1 MADISA
7 GFPVTEPDRHSWPG
21 AGWLRIAVLAG
32 IAAGL
37 IAAAFNLGVAE
48 RVLDNAIALESAPV
62 ATASVDGEGAPDHGE
77 VGHTH
82 GGLVAEPFTRDQ
94 QKGGMIIGQG
104 VVGLAL
110 GLLLAGVALM
120 LGRSTLTP
128 QRFWLALVAAGA
140 WALLILPALKY
151 PPLPPGVETVLD
163 IDERQINYLL
173 LVVAGGGSVLIA
185 SAIWTRL
192 SGNGARTFGPFGSV
206 ATRVVSVGAVLI
218 APVLVAFLLLPPDE
232 IAVSFDSGVLTRFR
246 LVAIGSQALF
256 WVVLA
261 VLGLWLLEH
270 RRLPSFARRRTAD
283 A

>member
-1 MADISA
+1 MDDISA

-21 AGWLRIAVLAG
+21 VGWLRIAVLAG

-37 IAAAFNLGVAE
+37 VAAAFNLGVAE
-48 RVLDNAIALESAPV
+48 RVLDEAIGLENAPAATSSADGAG
-62 ATASVDGEGAPDHGE
+62 ATDHGE
-77 VGHTH
+77 VGRTH

-120 LGRSTLTP
+120 LGRGTLTP

-151 PPLPPGVETVLD
+151 PPLPPGVEAVLE
-163 IDERQINYLL
+163 IEERQINYLL
-173 LVVAGGGSVLIA
+173 LVVAAGGGVLIA
-185 SAIWTRL
+185 SAVWTRL
-192 SGNGARTFGPFGSV
+192 SGEGARSLGPLGSA
-206 ATRVVSVGAVLI
+206 ATRVVSVAALLVV
-218 APVLVAFLLLPPDE
+218 PVVVAFLLLPADE
-232 IAVSFDSGVLTRFR
+232 IAVSFDAGVLARFR